1 LADLVTVASLTSSE
15 IRCSAVAGATHGVPE
30 TSTEL
35 ALAFNVVVTSTAC
48 SHCLVSATDVVGAE
62 VRIALKAEGTCR
74 PLIQHHLGAL
84 AWPKVAGTNA
94 DIVGAVFV
102 LDAGIAWLD
111 AVDHWTADT

>member
-1 LADLVTVASLTSSE
+1 
-15 IRCSAVAGATHGVPE
+15 
-30 TSTEL
+30 
-35 ALAFNVVVTSTAC
+35 
-48 SHCLVSATDVVGAE
+48 
-62 VRIALKAEGTCR
+62 
-74 PLIQHHLGAL
+74 LIQHHLGAL